1 MSNPVI
7 VMAAPNG
14 ARKTHKDHPA
24 IPVSVAE
31 TVAEAKACFEA
42 GATVLHAHVRG
53 ENEEHVIDAGL
64 YAELIGELNQQVP
77 EMLVQITTE
86 AVGIYAPQQQVDC
99 VKTVVPDMASV
110 ALREMTSNYQD
121 TEFAR
126 DFYHWCADA
135 NVHVQHIL
143 YSVDDLQRFR
153 QYRTDNIIPE
163 SQNCVLFVL
172 GRYAIDFQSSPEDL
186 KPFLQQDLEDLDWFT
201 CAFGSQE
208 QACVLSGIQH
218 GGHARIGFENN
229 LHLPNGELAGSTHEL
244 VLNLKDAI
252 ERNSGTVASST
263 QTRRILG
270 LI

>member
-99 VKTVVPDMASV
+99 VRTVVPDMASV
-110 ALREMTSNYQD
+110 ALREMTSNYQQPG
-121 TEFAR
+121 FAH

-143 YSVDDLQRFR
+143 YSVDDLQKFR
-153 QYRTDNIIPE
+153 QYKTDNIIPK
-163 SQNCVLFVL
+163 SLNCVLFVL
-172 GRYAIDFQSSPEDL
+172 GRYAMDFQSSPEDL

-201 CAFGSQE
+201 CAFGYQE
-208 QACVLSGIQH
+208 QTSVLAGIEH

-229 LHLPNGELAGSTHEL
+229 LYSADGKLAESTRDQ
-244 VLNLKDAI
+244 VLGLKHAI
-252 ERNSGTVASST
+252 ETSNRLVATVQ
-263 QTRRILG
+263 QTRELLNI
-270 LI
+270 